1 MKVQIFAKFGQ
12 NDQIYVPSPSTTGW
26 TELDCIDAD
35 PIRLTLS
42 IDELADITMVS
53 SVFSRSFQ
61 VPSTVRNEQFFAT
74 AFMVT
79 GTNFNATTKADAY
92 IQVNGQFFTAGNI
105 RLQKIQIDEK
115 TGSPNY
121 LIIFM
126 GQTSDFSSQ
135 VGSKLLTDLNFTHLN
150 HTRNYA
156 NILDSWT
163 ADPAVEGS
171 GFLGGDILYPLIEWG
186 YTYDDDNVPLENVM
200 TIRTVSPT
208 RFTLNTNPLA
218 QYQFK
223 PVIRLRAIWDQ
234 IFAQAGYTYTS
245 PQFFDLVD
253 INNMYVITEQVAR
266 ARLVTDNTFGQ
277 VQWTPQDSPLN
288 GNINN
293 YAWQNL
299 NFTAP
304 VSAPAPTPVLY
315 VDDGFNFNLETSRYN
330 TPVSGLYEFE
340 VEFEAYNLGLDVTP
354 GNYAYILFQL
364 CTFSSGNP
372 EQIETILDSNQYQID
387 EIYPTT
393 SSGTYTTPSIWIP
406 EGSNVGIRVRWA
418 PGYTDPADNG
428 PFGQI
433 LVYAKFSCTSATSE
447 ISITRLLPTNTKQ
460 IDFLKSIIQ
469 TFKLVLIPD
478 KAVKNRFII
487 EPWDTW
493 VNNAEIERLDWT
505 DKLDVNKVLD
515 LTPTFQTQQRDLVF
529 QWDEDTAD
537 QINDGFKTEVR
548 IPFGWYR
555 YYSGIDI
562 ITGESIIKPILTSQ
576 PLAYVDGSANWVIP
590 QVHGVSASG
599 DTTQYPPI
607 LPKLRLVYYNGL
619 VTSEETWYLAD
630 DVDAAQPQTT
640 YPLVSHLSAWAPTDT
655 NIIATANDLNW
666 ANMTQFSLQSSFVA
680 DYPQTGNSLF
690 TKYWASYVN
699 EIYSPWSRILQAN
712 FKLNPTDIFNFS
724 FNNVVWVK
732 DQWWRVKK
740 IKDWQFNGETL
751 STSCELITA
760 IATDLAIPVLA
771 TTTTTAAPCACKTW
785 TCENTGEGP
794 AVITWTSC
802 EGELGETTVNGGQTI
817 SVCACNSPASA
828 DLDMVFT
835 NIGPCGTTTT
845 TTTVAPGCVAIQ
857 LDLFMEA
864 GTADIYWTDINSF
877 TQQTYNLTSTPYTIC
892 ACAGS
897 YFYVGAFPPQVTQV
911 DPPVACTT
919 TTTTTVAAGVC
930 VGDCIQYGFSNI
942 DNFNKSYS
950 YQNCGSPSLASD
962 GIIYALTSIV
972 VCACEGSLVLPPG
985 VDHIT
990 QTACTTTT
998 TTTVAACGSCITYG
1012 VTNNT
1017 ASTQGFSY
1025 IDCSNVA
1032 VSASVGANGAT
1043 QFCACIGSITSETL
1057 NNLTVSSNGQCGG
1070 PGLQYQ
1076 VTNFTF
1082 VPIVVS
1088 YLNVNNVL
1096 TTTTIPAND
1105 YIDVS
1110 AVARPTSNSYIS
1122 VTSTG
1127 ESTQPQ
1133 TLQFSTRANGGG
1145 DASWA
1150 TEAEACDE
1158 LASLAGAGTSSEIF
1172 FVLLTDLIA
1181 KEIPSA
1187 SPVVI
1192 WSDPDASTPYTD
1204 TPISTTKW
1212 VIVQNATLG
1221 TLSVVEWIIDGGG
1234 AVTVQTATGCP
1245 SITWTLFA
1253 VEFGVDGDS
1262 YCAFPTTTFAYG
1274 DNVDWDL
1281 VTLLSQDAYGVNP
1294 LIPGVYKL
1302 EAATNWYQSTGTMT
1316 VTSIGDPC

>member
-12 NDQIYVPSPSTTGW
+12 NDQIYAQSPSSTGW

-61 VPSTVRNEQFFAT
+61 VPSTVRNEQFFST

-79 GTNFNATTKADAY
+79 GTNFNAATKADAY

-105 RLQKIQIDEK
+105 RLQKIQVDEK
-115 TGSPNY
+115 TSSVNY

-126 GQTSDFSSQ
+126 GETSDFSSQ
-135 VGSKLLTDLNFTHLN
+135 VGSKLLTDLDFTHLN
-150 HTRNYA
+150 HTRNYD
-156 NILDSWT
+156 NIVESWF
-163 ADPAVEGS
+163 ADPADPAQG
-171 GFLGGDILYPLIEWG
+171 LLNGDILYPLIEWG
-186 YTYDDDNVPLENVM
+186 YNYDDDNVPLENVI
-200 TIRTVSPT
+200 TIRTASPT
-208 RFTLNTNPLA
+208 RFTLNTHPLA
-218 QYQFK
+218 QYQWK
-223 PVIRLRAIWDQ
+223 PVIRLRALWDQ
-234 IFAQAGYTYTS
+234 IFAEAGYTYTS

-253 INNMYVITEQVAR
+253 VNNMYIITEQVAR
-266 ARLVTDNTFGQ
+266 ARLATDNNFGQ

-288 GNINN
+288 GYLSNT
-293 YAWQNL
+293 AWQNV
-299 NFTAP
+299 NF
-304 VSAPAPTPVLY
+304 SAPYSDETIPVVY
-315 VDDGFNFNLETSRYN
+315 QDDGFNFSLGTSRYN
-330 TPVSGLYEFE
+330 TPVAGSYTFE
-340 VEFEAYNLGLDVTP
+340 VDWRAYNIGQVSTP
-354 GNYAYILFQL
+354 GDYAWIRFQL

-372 EQIETILDSNQYQID
+372 EEVQTILDENLYQVD
-387 EIYPTT
+387 EIYPIEST
-393 SSGTYTTPSIWIP
+393 GTYASPSVFIP
-406 EGSNVGIRVRWA
+406 ANQNVGIRVQWA
-418 PGYTDPADNG
+418 SGFTDPLQT
-428 PFGQI
+428 PPYQQI
-433 LVYAKFSCTSATSE
+433 LVYAFFSCTASPTELS
-447 ISITRLLPTNTKQ
+447 ISRLLPTNVKQ

-478 KAVKNRFII
+478 KEVKNRFII

-493 VNNAEIERLDWT
+493 VNNAGIERLDWT

-529 QWDEDTAD
+529 QWEEDSAD
-537 QINDGFKTEVR
+537 QINDGFKTETR

-562 ITGESIIKPILTSQ
+562 ITGESIIKPILASQ
-576 PLAYVDGSANWVIP
+576 PLAYVDGSASWVIP
-590 QVHGVSASG
+590 QVHGVSNSG
-599 DTTQYPPI
+599 DTTQYPAI

-619 VTSEETWYLAD
+619 INSEEPWYIAN
-630 DVDAAQPQTT
+630 DVDAAQEKSV
-640 YPLVSHLSAWAPTDT
+640 YPLVSHLSAWAATDPAV
-655 NIIATANDLNW
+655 IATANDLNW
-666 ANMTQFSLQSSFVA
+666 ANMSQFSLQSSFVA
-680 DYPQTGNSLF
+680 DYPQVGNTLYA
-690 TKYWASYVN
+690 KYWASYVE

-732 DQWWRVKK
+732 DQWYRVKK

-771 TTTTTAAPCACKTW
+771 TTTTTAFPGYCKTW

-802 EGELGETTVNGGQTI
+802 DDIAGETSVNGGQTV
-817 SVCACNSPASA
+817 SVCAYNSPASA

-835 NIGPCGTTTT
+835 NVGACGTTTT
-845 TTTVAPGCVAIQ
+845 TTTVAPGCVATQ
-857 LDLFMEA
+857 LELYTEA
-864 GTADIYWTDINSF
+864 GTTDIYWTDINSF
-877 TQQTYNLTSTPYTIC
+877 TQQTYNLTTTPYTIC

-897 YFYVGAFPPQVTQV
+897 YFYVGTQPPNVTQI
-911 DPPVACTT
+911 DPPSACTT
-919 TTTTTVAAGVC
+919 TTTTTVTPGVC
-930 VGDCIQYGFSNI
+930 VGACIQYGFSNI
-942 DNFNKSYS
+942 DNYNKSYS
-950 YQNCGSPSLASD
+950 FQDCGSPSLGAY
-962 GIIYALTSIV
+962 GIIFALTSIV
-972 VCACEGSLVLPPG
+972 VCACEGSLIMPPG
-985 VDHIT
+985 VDHLT

-998 TTTVAACGSCITYG
+998 TTTVAACGSCISYG

-1017 ASTQGFSY
+1017 GSTQGFSY

-1043 QFCACIGSITSETL
+1043 QFCACIGSISSETL

-1158 LASLAGAGTSSEIF
+1158 LALLPGAGTSSEIF
-1172 FVLLTDLIA
+1172 FVLLADLIA

-1187 SPVVI
+1187 SPVDI

-1204 TPISTTKW
+1204 SPVSTTKW

-1234 AVTVQTATGCP
+1234 AVTVETATGCP
-1245 SITWTLFA
+1245 LITWTLFA

-1274 DNVDWDL
+1274 DNIDWDL

-1302 EAATNWYQSTGTMT
+1302 EAAANWYQSTGSMT
-1316 VTSIGDPC
+1316 ATSIPDPC

>member
-1 MKVQIFAKFGQ
+1 
-12 NDQIYVPSPSTTGW
+12 
-26 TELDCIDAD
+26 
-35 PIRLTLS
+35 
-42 IDELADITMVS
+42 
-53 SVFSRSFQ
+53 
-61 VPSTVRNEQFFAT
+61 
-74 AFMVT
+74 
-79 GTNFNATTKADAY
+79 
-92 IQVNGQFFTAGNI
+92 
-105 RLQKIQIDEK
+105 
-115 TGSPNY
+115 
-121 LIIFM
+121 M

-135 VGSKLLTDLNFTHLN
+135 VGSRLLTDLNFTHLN

-171 GFLGGDILYPLIEWG
+171 GFLDGDILYPLIEWG

-253 INNMYVITEQVAR
+253 INNMYIITEQVAR

-277 VQWTPQDSPLN
+277 VQWTPQDSPLK

-393 SSGTYTTPSIWIP
+393 SSGTYTTPAIWIP

-487 EPWDTW
+487 EPWDTG
-493 VNNAEIERLDWT
+493 VNNAQIERLDWT

-771 TTTTTAAPCACKTW
+771 TTTTTAAPCYCKTW

-930 VGDCIQYGFSNI
+930 VVHQ
-942 DNFNKSYS
+942 
-950 YQNCGSPSLASD
+950 
-962 GIIYALTSIV
+962 
-972 VCACEGSLVLPPG
+972 LP
-985 VDHIT
+985 
-990 QTACTTTT
+990 
-998 TTTVAACGSCITYG
+998 
-1012 VTNNT
+1012 
-1017 ASTQGFSY
+1017 
-1025 IDCSNVA
+1025 
-1032 VSASVGANGAT
+1032 
-1043 QFCACIGSITSETL
+1043 L
-1057 NNLTVSSNGQCGG
+1057 
-1070 PGLQYQ
+1070 
-1076 VTNFTF
+1076 
-1082 VPIVVS
+1082 
-1088 YLNVNNVL
+1088 
-1096 TTTTIPAND
+1096 
-1105 YIDVS
+1105 
-1110 AVARPTSNSYIS
+1110 
-1122 VTSTG
+1122 
-1127 ESTQPQ
+1127 
-1133 TLQFSTRANGGG
+1133 
-1145 DASWA
+1145 
-1150 TEAEACDE
+1150 
-1158 LASLAGAGTSSEIF
+1158 
-1172 FVLLTDLIA
+1172 
-1181 KEIPSA
+1181 K
-1187 SPVVI
+1187 
-1192 WSDPDASTPYTD
+1192 
-1204 TPISTTKW
+1204 
-1212 VIVQNATLG
+1212 
-1221 TLSVVEWIIDGGG
+1221 
-1234 AVTVQTATGCP
+1234 
-1245 SITWTLFA
+1245 
-1253 VEFGVDGDS
+1253 
-1262 YCAFPTTTFAYG
+1262 
-1274 DNVDWDL
+1274 
-1281 VTLLSQDAYGVNP
+1281 
-1294 LIPGVYKL
+1294 
-1302 EAATNWYQSTGTMT
+1302 
-1316 VTSIGDPC
+1316 